1 MGPFL
6 IQAPGQCSK
15 TLGPEDFPHRGRAEG
30 AVALLEGL
38 ADFIDRV
45 VLFAQLDD
53 QVAGGR
59 FLGLG
64 LRAVARGHK
73 EDRVGLAA
81 EVVAQDVKGVER
93 VAEGAGDLFGGAA
106 LDQES
111 AQGLVLAVFGQAG
124 FEEEAA
130 ELT

>member
-1 MGPFL
+1 M
-6 IQAPGQCSK
+6 
-15 TLGPEDFPHRGRAEG
+15 
-30 AVALLEGL
+30 ALLEGL
-38 ADFIDRV
+38 ADFIDRM

-53 QVAGGR
+53 QVASGR

-64 LRAVARGHK
+64 LGTVARGDK
-73 EDRVGLAA
+73 EDGSGFAA
-81 EVVAQDVKGVER
+81 EVVAQDMEGIEG
-93 VAEGAGDLFGGAA
+93 VAESAGDVFGGTAF
-106 LDQES
+106 DQES